1 MSFYLDQQS
10 VSPETGSLG
19 TRFLI
24 YPQVPHLEGY
34 EKPETVWISTPPD
47 EIQAGPADRRMY
59 VIDPLF
65 EKPVYEYPFQPPFVG
80 AAFPPA
86 EAGPDGHFD
95 HLDPSSR
102 QFVSAHV
109 FASLRRILDIW
120 ESYLGH
126 EIVWH
131 FSQTYERL
139 EIIPQVNWNNAQS
152 GYGYM
157 EFGTELNDRDAAF
170 PYALNFDVIAHEFGH
185 ALIFAEMGTPTVQ
198 ANRQYFGYH
207 ESVSDLIA
215 LISLL
220 HFDSVLDRLL
230 RSTRGN
236 LLTMNELNRIAEL
249 AGDRQI
255 RTACNDRKMSTVSDA
270 VHDLSKPFT
279 GAIFDTLVELF
290 HRSAMEKN
298 LVDLPDD
305 ISHDRLFELGHHEI
319 ELINARFAEAFEARA
334 FLLKSTLENARD
346 LLGSAIARSWSTLDP
361 NTLNYAVAGSAIAD
375 QFDEMGEKEAGDILM
390 ENLEWREIVV
400 RT

>member
-1 MSFYLDQQS
+1 MSIYVDQQS
-10 VSPETGSLG
+10 VSPKTGSLG

-24 YPQVPHLEGY
+24 YPQVPHVAGY
-34 EKPETVWISTPPD
+34 EKPETVWISTPPG
-47 EIQAGPADRRMY
+47 EIKAGPADRRMY
-59 VIDPLF
+59 VVDPLF
-65 EKPVYEYPFQPPFVG
+65 EKPVYEYPYQPPFVG
-80 AAFPPA
+80 DSFPPA

-95 HLDPSSR
+95 HLDPNSR
-102 QFVSAHV
+102 EFVCAHV
-109 FASLRRILDIW
+109 FATLRRVLDIW

-126 EIVWH
+126 EVIWH
-131 FSQTYERL
+131 FAQTYERL
-139 EIIPQVNWNNAQS
+139 EIIPQVNWHNAQS
-152 GYGYM
+152 GYGYI
-157 EFGTELNDRDAAF
+157 ELGIERGDRENAY

-185 ALIFAEMGTPTVQ
+185 ALIFAEMGTPTST
-198 ANRQYFGYH
+198 ASRQYFGYH

-230 RSTRGN
+230 RSTNAN

-249 AGDRQI
+249 AGDKQI
-255 RTACNDRKMSTVSDA
+255 RTASNDRKMSTVSDA

-279 GAIFDTLVELF
+279 GAIFDTLVELY
-290 HRSAMEKN
+290 HRDAVERG
-298 LVDLPDD
+298 LVDLPREV
-305 ISHDRLFELGHHEI
+305 SHDRLFELDHHEI
-319 ELINARFAEAFEARA
+319 ELIGKRFAEAYAARS

-361 NTLNYAVAGSAIAD
+361 NTLNYAVAGAAIAD
-375 QFDEMGEKEAGDILM
+375 QFDEMGAPFAGDILM

>member
-1 MSFYLDQQS
+1 MSIYVDQQS
-10 VSPETGSLG
+10 VSPKTGSLG

-24 YPQVPHLEGY
+24 YPQVPHVAGY
-34 EKPETVWISTPPD
+34 EKPETVWISTPPG
-47 EIQAGPADRRMY
+47 EIKAGPADRRMY
-59 VIDPLF
+59 VVDPLF
-65 EKPVYEYPFQPPFVG
+65 EKPVYEYPYQPPFVG
-80 AAFPPA
+80 DSFPPA

-95 HLDPSSR
+95 HLDPNSR
-102 QFVSAHV
+102 EFVCAHV
-109 FASLRRILDIW
+109 FATLRRVLDIW

-126 EIVWH
+126 EVIWH
-131 FSQTYERL
+131 FAQTYERL
-139 EIIPQVNWNNAQS
+139 EIIPQVNWHNAQS
-152 GYGYM
+152 GYGYI
-157 EFGTELNDRDAAF
+157 ELGIERGDRENAY

-185 ALIFAEMGTPTVQ
+185 ALIFAEMGTPT
-198 ANRQYFGYH
+198 ATASRQYFGYH

-230 RSTRGN
+230 RSTNAN

-249 AGDRQI
+249 AGDKQI
-255 RTACNDRKMSTVSDA
+255 RTASNDRKMSTVSDA

-279 GAIFDTLVELF
+279 GAIFDTLVELY
-290 HRSAMEKN
+290 HRDAVERG
-298 LVDLPDD
+298 LVDLPREV
-305 ISHDRLFELGHHEI
+305 SHDRLFELDHHEI
-319 ELINARFAEAFEARA
+319 ELIGKRFAEAYAARS

-361 NTLNYAVAGSAIAD
+361 NTLNYAVAGAAIAD
-375 QFDEMGEKEAGDILM
+375 QFDEMGAPFAGDILM